1 MKKIFCSSLYRS
13 QHPGCDNVR
22 QFCKMLP
29 LGENQIKGTHNLSV
43 IYLTIALAILAMCQH
58 SVRVF
63 YKAVL
68 PSNKSFVHRSMSH
81 TLRNMDPLIFWKQD
95 MHAFLPVGL
104 PLIFTL
110 MQQSSTFL
118 APGTDFVEDIFSP
131 WIRCG
136 EDGFEMIQVYYIYCT
151 LCF

>member
-1 MKKIFCSSLYRS
+1 
-13 QHPGCDNVR
+13 
-22 QFCKMLP
+22 
-29 LGENQIKGTHNLSV
+29 
-43 IYLTIALAILAMCQH
+43 
-58 SVRVF
+58 
-63 YKAVL
+63 
-68 PSNKSFVHRSMSH
+68 
-81 TLRNMDPLIFWKQD
+81 